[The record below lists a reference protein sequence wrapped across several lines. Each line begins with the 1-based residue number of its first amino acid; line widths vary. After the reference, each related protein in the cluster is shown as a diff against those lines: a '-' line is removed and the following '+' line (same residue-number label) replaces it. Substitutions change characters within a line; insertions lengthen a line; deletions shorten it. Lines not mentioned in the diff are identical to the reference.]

1 MQFNPREIT
10 IFFPRKMPESNIL
23 CRKDSSLVVIFGN
36 KTDQFEAAELHLF
49 FLKHFCT
56 TEAIPITELY
66 RHELS
71 CIIYLQRQKRN
82 QIYKIY
88 WEILRGALICLYE
101 TPFLL
106 RTHSNFSVL
115 QIRSADKL
123 SFGLNVLFPYSSYCF
138 SYFLLYKN
146 CSC

>member
-1 MQFNPREIT
+1 MQPLALNGWLHFKKSTCNVLLLQSFTGVKLTKIQFNPREIT

-71 CIIYLQRQKRN
+71 CIIYLQR
-82 QIYKIY
+82 
-88 WEILRGALICLYE
+88 
-101 TPFLL
+101 
-106 RTHSNFSVL
+106 
-115 QIRSADKL
+115 
-123 SFGLNVLFPYSSYCF
+123 
-138 SYFLLYKN
+138 
-146 CSC
+146 